1 MADPKPKPQPK
12 LKPAEMPMWMK
23 ILVFYGRFAPS
34 FTAVGYVARGL
45 PLRPVNASF
54 KGQTWLVTG
63 ATGGIGKGIAL
74 GAAQRGATVLA
85 VGRNETAL
93 KALAQEGGAGI
104 VPLQFDLGLVA
115 ANLALADEVTRRG
128 GKLDV
133 LVNNIGMLDHA
144 HRLNPEGFEGT
155 YALNL
160 LGHFALT
167 EKLID
172 ASALDGGVII
182 NMASGGL
189 YNTALSLRRLE
200 QKPERYSGVMAYAAH
215 KRAQLA
221 LADRWTRP
229 ERRLVSYTMHPG
241 WVATQGVS
249 TALPDLERHL
259 GLVLRTPAQGG
270 DTALW
275 LAATRPQPV
284 PGALWF
290 DRAPRAAH
298 AYDFTRQAEVEPE
311 AIYAKLL
318 ADVARARSAP
328 A

>member
-1 MADPKPKPQPK
+1 MT
-12 LKPAEMPMWMK
+12 KPAEMPMWMK
-23 ILVFYGRFAPS
+23 VVVFYGRFAPS

-45 PLRPVNASF
+45 PLRPLHASF

-85 VGRNETAL
+85 VGRQEST
-93 KALAQEGGAGI
+93 LATLRNEGGAGI

-115 ANLALADEVTRRG
+115 ANLALADEVKRRG
-128 GKLDV
+128 GKLEV
-133 LVNNIGMLDHA
+133 LVNNIGMLDHT

-160 LGHFALT
+160 LCHFALT
-167 EKLID
+167 ETLTD
-172 ASALDGGVII
+172 AGVLDGGIII

-221 LADRWTRP
+221 LAERWTRP

-259 GLVLRTPAQGG
+259 GRALRTPAQGG

-275 LAATRPQPV
+275 LAAKRPAPV

-298 AYDFTRQAEVEPE
+298 AYESTRKPEVEPD
-311 AIYAKLL
+311 AIYAKLT
-318 ADVARARSAP
+318 ADVAKVRSA
-328 A
+328 AGSA

>member
-1 MADPKPKPQPK
+1 
-12 LKPAEMPMWMK
+12 
-23 ILVFYGRFAPS
+23 VFYGRFAPS
-34 FTAVGYVARGL
+34 FTAVGYVVRGL
-45 PLRPVNASF
+45 PLRPLNASF

-85 VGRNETAL
+85 VGRNES
-93 KALAQEGGAGI
+93 ALAALRNEGGAGI
-104 VPLQFDLGLVA
+104 VPLQFDLGLVT
-115 ANLALADEVTRRG
+115 ANTALADEVIQRG
-128 GKLDV
+128 GMLDV

-144 HRLNPEGFEGT
+144 HHLNPEGFEAT

-167 EKLID
+167 ESLVE
-172 ASALDGGVII
+172 AGALDGGVVI

-189 YNTALSLRRLE
+189 YNTPLSLRRLE

-221 LADRWTRP
+221 LAERWTQP
-229 ERRLVSYTMHPG
+229 ARRVVSYTMHPG

-249 TALPDLERHL
+249 TALPDLQRHL
-259 GLVLRTPAQGG
+259 GFALRTTAQGA

-275 LAATRPQPV
+275 LAATRPTPV

-298 AYDFTRQAEVEPE
+298 AYEFSRKPEVEPE

-318 ADVARARSAP
+318 ADVAKARSAS
-328 A
+328 ASA

>member
-1 MADPKPKPQPK
+1 MTR
-12 LKPAEMPMWMK
+12 PAEMPMWMK
-23 ILVFYGRFAPS
+23 VVVFYGRFAPS

-45 PLRPVNASF
+45 PLRPLSASF

-85 VGRNETAL
+85 VGRRDS
-93 KALAQEGGAGI
+93 ALAALSNEGGAGI

-115 ANLALADEVTRRG
+115 ANLALADEVIRRG
-128 GKLDV
+128 RKLDV

-167 EKLID
+167 EKLIE
-172 ASALDGGVII
+172 AGVLDGGVII

-200 QKPERYSGVMAYAAH
+200 QKPDRYSGVMAYAAH

-221 LADRWTRP
+221 LAGRWTQP

-241 WVATQGVS
+241 WVATQGV
-249 TALPDLERHL
+249 R
-259 GLVLRTPAQGG
+259 RI
-270 DTALW
+270 
-275 LAATRPQPV
+275 RP
-284 PGALWF
+284 
-290 DRAPRAAH
+290 R
-298 AYDFTRQAEVEPE
+298 
-311 AIYAKLL
+311 
-318 ADVARARSAP
+318 
-328 A
+328 

>member
-1 MADPKPKPQPK
+1 MADPKPK
-12 LKPAEMPMWMK
+12 LADRPMWMK
-23 ILVFYGRFAPS
+23 LATFYGRFAPS
-34 FTAVGYVARGL
+34 FTAIGYVARGL
-45 PLRPVNASF
+45 PLRPLRASF

-74 GAAQRGATVLA
+74 GAAQRGATVLV
-85 VGRNETAL
+85 VGRTES
-93 KALAQEGGAGI
+93 ALAALRNEGGTGI
-104 VPLQFDLGLVA
+104 VPLQFDLGRVS
-115 ANLALADEVTRRG
+115 ANTALADEVIRRG

-144 HRLNPEGFEGT
+144 HRLNPEGFEAT

-167 EKLID
+167 EKLVE
-172 ASALDGGVII
+172 AGVLDGGVVI

-200 QKPERYSGVMAYAAH
+200 QKAERYSGVMAYAAH

-221 LADRWTRP
+221 LADRWTQP
-229 ERRLVSYTMHPG
+229 GRRIVSYTMHPG

-249 TALPDLERHL
+249 TALPDLQRHL
-259 GLVLRTPAQGG
+259 GPVLRTPAQGG

-275 LAATRPQPV
+275 LAATRPAPV

-298 AYDFTRQAEVEPE
+298 AYAFSRTPEVEPE
-311 AIYAKLL
+311 AIYAKLA
-318 ADVARARSAP
+318 ADVAKARPTGAT

>member
-1 MADPKPKPQPK
+1 MGNPTYSPT
-12 LKPAEMPMWMK
+12 WRK
-23 ILVFYGRFAPS
+23 ILAFYGRFAPS

-45 PLRPVNASF
+45 PLRPVGGSF
-54 KGQTWLVTG
+54 AGQTWLVTG

-74 GAAQRGATVLA
+74 GAASRGARVLA
-85 VGRNETAL
+85 VGRNEA
-93 KALAQEGGAGI
+93 ALAALRSVGGAG
-104 VPLQFDLGLVA
+104 VEPLRYDLELVA
-115 ANLALADEVTRRG
+115 ENLRLADAVLARG
-128 GKLDV
+128 GRVDV
-133 LVNNIGMLDHA
+133 LVNNIGRLDHA
-144 HRLNPEGFEGT
+144 HRLTAEGFEST

-167 EKLID
+167 ETLI
-172 ASALDGGVII
+172 AAGALDGGVII

-200 QKPERYSGVMAYAAH
+200 QQPERYSGVMAYAAH

-221 LADRWTRP
+221 LAQRWTRP
-229 ERRLVSYTMHPG
+229 DRRIVSYTMHPG

-249 TALPDLERHL
+249 DALPDLERHL
-259 GLVLRTPAQGG
+259 GPVLRTLEQGG

-275 LAATRPQPV
+275 LAARRPQPV

-298 AYDFTRQAEVEPE
+298 AYEHSRQPEVEPE
-311 AIYAKLL
+311 AISAKLS
-318 ADVARARSAP
+318 ADVAKVTGTAA

>member
-1 MADPKPKPQPK
+1 MADPKPN
-12 LKPAEMPMWMK
+12 LADRPMWMK
-23 ILVFYGRFAPS
+23 LATFYGRFAPS

-45 PLRPVNASF
+45 PLRPLNASF

-85 VGRNETAL
+85 VGRKEA
-93 KALAQEGGAGI
+93 ALAELRNEGGEGI

-115 ANLALADEVTRRG
+115 ANKALADEVIRRG

-144 HRLNPEGFEGT
+144 HRLNPEGFEAT
-155 YALNL
+155 YALNV

-167 EKLID
+167 EALVN
-172 ASALDGGVII
+172 AGALDGGVVI

-189 YNTALSLRRLE
+189 YNTALTLRRLE
-200 QKPERYSGVMAYAAH
+200 QMPERYSGVMAYAAH

-221 LADRWTRP
+221 LADRWTQP
-229 ERRLVSYTMHPG
+229 ARRLASYTMHPG
-241 WVATQGVS
+241 WVGTQGVS
-249 TALPDLERHL
+249 AALPDLQRHL
-259 GLVLRTPAQGG
+259 GFVLRTPAQGA

-275 LAATRPQPV
+275 LAATRPAPV

-298 AYDFTRQAEVEPE
+298 AYEFTRKPEVEPE
-311 AIYAKLL
+311 AIYAKLA
-318 ADVARARSAP
+318 ADVAKVTTTGTTA
-328 A
+328 

>member
-1 MADPKPKPQPK
+1 MADPKPQPK
-12 LKPAEMPMWMK
+12 PEEMPMWMK
-23 ILVFYGRFAPS
+23 LLVFYGRFAPS

-45 PLRPVNASF
+45 PLRPLDASF

-63 ATGGIGKGIAL
+63 ATGGIGRGIAL
-74 GAAQRGATVLA
+74 GAARRGATALA
-85 VGRNETAL
+85 VGR
-93 KALAQEGGAGI
+93 KDSALAALREEGGAGI
-104 VPLQFDLGLVA
+104 VPLRFDLGLVA
-115 ANLALADEVTRRG
+115 ANRALADEVARRG

-144 HRLNPEGFEGT
+144 HRLNPEGFEAT

-172 ASALDGGVII
+172 AGVLDGGIVI

-189 YNTALSLRRLE
+189 YNTALSMRRLE

-221 LADRWTRP
+221 LAERWTQP
-229 ERRLVSYTMHPG
+229 SRRIVSYTMHPG

-275 LAATRPQPV
+275 LAATRPASV

-298 AYDFTRQAEVEPE
+298 AYDFSRKPEVEPE
-311 AIYAKLL
+311 AIYAKLI
-318 ADVARARSAP
+318 ADVARVRSA
-328 A
+328 AAGA

>member
-1 MADPKPKPQPK
+1 MGN
-12 LKPAEMPMWMK
+12 PAYSPTWQK
-23 ILVFYGRFAPS
+23 ILAFYGRFAPS

-45 PLRPVNASF
+45 PLRPVGGSF
-54 KGQTWLVTG
+54 AGQTWLVTG

-74 GAAQRGATVLA
+74 GAASRGARVLA
-85 VGRNETAL
+85 VGRNEA
-93 KALAQEGGAGI
+93 ALAALRSVGGAG
-104 VPLQFDLGLVA
+104 VEPLRYDLELVA
-115 ANLALADEVTRRG
+115 ENLRLAGAVLARG
-128 GKLDV
+128 GRVDV
-133 LVNNIGMLDHA
+133 LVNNIGRLDHA
-144 HRLNPEGFEGT
+144 HRLTAEGFEST

-167 EKLID
+167 EKLI
-172 ASALDGGVII
+172 AAGVLDGGVII

-200 QKPERYSGVMAYAAH
+200 QQPERYSGVMAYAAH

-221 LADRWTRP
+221 LAQRWTRP
-229 ERRLVSYTMHPG
+229 DRRIVSYTMHPG

-249 TALPDLERHL
+249 DALPDLERHL
-259 GLVLRTPAQGG
+259 GPVLRTLEQGG

-275 LAATRPQPV
+275 LAARRPEPV

-298 AYDFTRQAEVEPE
+298 AYEHSRQPEVEPE
-311 AIYAKLL
+311 AIYAKLG
-318 ADVARARSAP
+318 ADVAKVTGTTP